1 MMGFFARHQFSIQL
15 LQRLLDPLIAVGS
28 LQLLCLAY
36 GVPFGQ
42 PYLLLS
48 VMAALLVVIAFGAAK
63 IYRPWRSAPL
73 GLEAHFIWIA
83 WVAVG
88 GILFTLGYATRTSEL
103 FSRRV
108 LLSWVFATPI
118 AMIGVHLAVRIG
130 LRWLREQGRNYRTAV
145 IVGGGGLGR
154 RLQTHIA
161 ANPWLGLRT
170 EGYFDDRE
178 TARDSPELPLPHL
191 GRIDAVPGYVK
202 AHAPN
207 FVYIA
212 LPMRAEDRIREV
224 IDCLMDS
231 TASVYLVPDIFT
243 FQLLN
248 ARTEEIDGLPVIGL
262 CETPFA
268 GVEGWL
274 KRVEDVVLAGAILA
288 LISPLLMA
296 IAIGVKL
303 SSPGP
308 VIFKQRRYGLDGR
321 RIRVYKFRTMTVCE
335 DGDEVAQARPCDA
348 RVTPIG
354 AFLRRTSLDELPQ
367 FYNVLQGRMSI
378 VGPRPHAVTHNEQY
392 RHLIKGY
399 MLRHKVRPGITG
411 LAQVNG
417 CRGETDTLEKMQER
431 VEYDLTYIRNWSLQ
445 LDLKIIGLTI
455 LHGFRHKN
463 AY

>member
-1 MMGFFARHQFSIQL
+1 MGFLQRHQFSVQL
-15 LQRLLDPLIAVGS
+15 VQRLLDPLLAVAA
-28 LQLLCLAY
+28 LRLLCGML
-36 GVPFGQ
+36 GVPFGTQ
-42 PYLLLS
+42 YAALS
-48 VMAALLVVIAFGAAK
+48 IITALLVVIAFGTAK
-63 IYRPWRSAPL
+63 VYRPWRSAPL
-73 GLEAHFIWIA
+73 GQEAHFIWIA
-83 WVAVG
+83 WVVVG
-88 GILFTLGYATRTSEL
+88 GILFTLGYATKTSEM
-103 FSRRV
+103 FSRSV
-108 LLSWVFATPI
+108 LLPWVFVTPA

-130 LRWLREQGRNYRTAV
+130 LRWLRERGRNYRTAV
-145 IVGGGGLGR
+145 IVGAGDLGR
-154 RLQTHIA
+154 RLSGQIA
-161 ANPWLGLRT
+161 ANPWLGLRA
-170 EGYFDDRE
+170 EGFFDDRE
-178 TARDSPELPLPHL
+178 SVRNGASLPLPHL
-191 GRIDAVPGYVK
+191 GRIDALADYVK
-202 AHAPN
+202 ARSPH

-268 GVEGWL
+268 GLEGWL
-274 KRVEDVVLAGAILA
+274 KRFEDVVLASAILM
-288 LISPLLMA
+288 LISPLLAA
-296 IAIGVKL
+296 IALGVKL
-303 SSPGP
+303 SSRGP

-335 DGDEVAQARPCDA
+335 DGQAVAQARPTDA
-348 RVTPIG
+348 RVTRFG

-367 FYNVLQGRMSI
+367 FLNVLQGRMSI
-378 VGPRPHAVTHNEQY
+378 VGPRPHAVAHNEQY
-392 RHLIKGY
+392 RRLIKGY

-417 CRGETDTLEKMQER
+417 YRGETDTLEKMEKR

-445 LDLKIIGLTI
+445 LDLKIIALTVV
-455 LHGFRHKN
+455 HGFRHRN